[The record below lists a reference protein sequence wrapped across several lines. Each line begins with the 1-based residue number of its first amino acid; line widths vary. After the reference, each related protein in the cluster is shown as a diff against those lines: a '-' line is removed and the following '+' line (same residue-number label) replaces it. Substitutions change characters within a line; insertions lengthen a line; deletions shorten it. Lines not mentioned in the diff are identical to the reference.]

1 MNVLIIIAIISLLSF
16 LFGVYIGEERVKEE
30 SD

>member
-1 MNVLIIIAIISLLSF
+1 MNVLIIIAIISLMSF
-16 LFGVYIGEERVKEE
+16 LFGVYIGEEQVKGD